1 MELNQVQSYDELC
14 KSINAPYTGD
24 EVVENLKKAL
34 STTNSGPGGIV
45 GGPLMLENL
54 DSIMTE
60 VLITE
65 QHFKLFNA
73 MPRIPSAQ
81 PYFEYNKHT
90 GFGSRRGSV
99 GFAEGGG
106 PQGSLS
112 AFERNG
118 IYNKFLG
125 VRGGVTHQMLVSNQ
139 NGGSFEDPTVRENRD
154 RTLELFERI
163 EREMVFGDKTINDE
177 NGTEVHFDGLLTT
190 MESVLPAHVIDM
202 DGEPLTYD
210 EIDDT
215 SEKLVTTGKQI
226 SVNGYT
232 SFMSTH
238 VNRGL
243 NQQYQDRNVVRHNKD
258 GNMGG
263 SYQPG
268 FTLPGYDGQFG
279 TIKFEHS
286 ILLEEVENSAP
297 ETVALANSPA
307 APATTAGVAGA
318 NAASKMEAGTFYY
331 TAAAFN
337 DTGESLGT
345 VSTGVAVTAGQEVVV
360 TIARVAGATGYRLYR
375 GTLVD
380 MSDAIWIARIT
391 QTPSADPTHTDVN
404 QWRTTDY
411 ATGLEKQNGL
421 SIIIKPD
428 PKDLC
433 TSQMTPLVK
442 MPLPQID
449 TTFPFLLLLYC
460 VLVVKAPERVMIY
473 KNCGK
478 YTAP

>member
-1 MELNQVQSYDELC
+1 MLNKVQSYDELC

-81 PYFEYNKHT
+81 PYFEYNKHK

-106 PQGSLS
+106 PSGSLS

-118 IYNKFLG
+118 VYNKFLG

-163 EREMVFGDKTINDE
+163 EREMVFGDKTILDE
-177 NGTEVHFDGLLTT
+177 NGVEVHFDGLLTT

-202 DGEPLTYD
+202 QGAPLGFD
-210 EIDDT
+210 EVDDT

-232 SFMSTH
+232 SYMSTH

-258 GNMGG
+258 AARGTA
-263 SYQPG
+263 YQPG

-279 TIKFEHS
+279 SIQFEHS
-286 ILLEEVENSAP
+286 ILLEEVESSAP
-297 ETVALANSPA
+297 ELAALANSPA
-307 APATTAGVAGA
+307 APATCAGVAGS
-318 NAASKMEAGTFYY
+318 NADSNLEAGTYYY

-337 DTGESLGT
+337 DTGESLGK
-345 VSTGVAVTAGQEVVV
+345 VSAGVAATAVQEVVV
-360 TIARVAGATGYRLYR
+360 TIGRVAGATGYRLYR
-375 GTLVD
+375 GTLAD
-380 MSDAIWIARIT
+380 MSDATWIARIP
-391 QTPSADPTHTDVN
+391 QTESADPTHTDVN
-404 QWRTTDY
+404 QWRTSDY

-421 SIIIKPD
+421 AIIIKPD